1 VANQSGCHRPQRGD
15 IESRVQ
21 QSYREPSNPRPDHHC
36 FLAPHQPP
44 IRPNGGLPHIGLGI
58 KPDRGSASKWRI
70 YVAML
75 AAFGVSIDD
84 EACAWRD
91 LIRDW
96 LRPAH
101 CRTAPGSC
109 APIIGTLPAA
119 RTSRSA
125 PAPTPAGTWNSA
137 APSVGEAPWSSGP
150 VLMSPAVTSLG

>member
-1 VANQSGCHRPQRGD
+1 VANQFGCHRPQRGD

-44 IRPNGGLPHIGLGI
+44 IRPNGGLPHLGLGI

-75 AAFGVSIDD
+75 AAFGLSIDD
-84 EACAWRD
+84 EAYAWRD

-96 LRPAH
+96 LRRPAH
-101 CRTAPGSC
+101 AGRRPVRVRQS
-109 APIIGTLPAA
+109 
-119 RTSRSA
+119 SA
-125 PAPTPAGTWNSA
+125 PYRPPEQADQPRHRRL
-137 APSVGEAPWSSGP
+137 P
-150 VLMSPAVTSLG
+150 VLGTAQHLRSVKRPGQAALV